1 MISSAKLVSALEN
14 IYISPLEL
22 CNLNCRH
29 CYTQKTKN
37 ILSNQQILNFVSR
50 YNNYLKIRGRDFFST
65 LSLATDSPEKKNYV
79 EDFKIKSILFC
90 GGEVFTLKNFPRLVN
105 NLISKGIFISIIT
118 NGTIDKL
125 SKIKDPRNCQLIVSF
140 DGPQKIHDANRGK
153 GNFAKSKKFVAHAL
167 KLGFPVEIFFLITKE
182 SYPYKDSFDLFGLS
196 KTYLTDRLFSL
207 NTAQTLDIKK
217 NYPSYPNPQFG
228 CFQLALQ
235 SNGKIYGCCESP
247 YPLAKISDPI
257 KKIVANFVKSL
268 DPCQNSHL
276 SDKQFLSS
284 KVSNFSAR
292 NHASEAPAR
301 EHGKIR
307 VPNQVCLGC
316 CAPNYLCGYKKE
328 LKATSCQSVVK
339 LIQS

>member
-1 MISSAKLVSALEN
+1 MIPSAKFVSALEN
-14 IYISPLEL
+14 VYISPLEL

-29 CYTQKTKN
+29 CYTQKTKH
-37 ILSNQQILNFVSR
+37 ILSNRQILNFINR
-50 YNNYLKIRGRDFFST
+50 YNNFLYKFRSQHFFDDIQRGNTLAGDKKFVDEK
-65 LSLATDSPEKKNYV
+65 LSL
-79 EDFKIKSILFC
+79 KSVLFC

-140 DGPQKIHDANRGK
+140 DGPQKIHDTNRGQ
-153 GNFAKSKKFVAHAL
+153 GNFAKSQKFVAHAL

-182 SYPYKDSFDLFGLS
+182 SYPFKDSFDLFGLP

-207 NTAQTLDIKK
+207 TPKQTLDIKK
-217 NYPSYPNPQFG
+217 NYPTYPNPQFG

-235 SNGKIYGCCESP
+235 SNGQLYGCCESP

-257 KKIVANFVKSL
+257 KNIVTNFVKSL
-268 DPCQNSHL
+268 NTCQNCHP
-276 SDKQFLSS
+276 SDKQF
-284 KVSNFSAR
+284 FSAQR
-292 NHASEAPAR
+292 TRGLPSPKVPSTA
-301 EHGKIR
+301 KICLSDQ
-307 VPNQVCLGC
+307 PTCLGC